1 MLATAN
7 FTTQT
12 HTDLRLMVARTN
24 SIARVLGIR
33 ARPAFACSRLHR
45 SIEHFGW
52 PMAGTSRV
60 RSVGRLTTPCRGA
73 GTESLIWGAAA
84 VVAVAAAFPAVR
96 SAAGKAGRYHHGRQG
111 SPCQGLG
118 AVVGWASMRLTS
130 VMPTGPPG

>member
-1 MLATAN
+1 MSATAN
-7 FTTQT
+7 FTTQI

-24 SIARVLGIR
+24 SIARVLGIQ
-33 ARPAFACSRLHR
+33 ARPAFACSRSHR

-73 GTESLIWGAAA
+73 GTESLIWGEAA
-84 VVAVAAAFPAVR
+84 VVAVAAAFSAVR
-96 SAAGKAGRYHHGRQG
+96 STAEKDGRYYHGRRG

-118 AVVGWASMRLTS
+118 AVAEWTSWRLTT